1 MAQAAAGPSVPAMTS
16 RPAIVVGIDGSSRG
30 ADALAFALVLAGAV
44 RTGVLLV
51 HAYGPSEDREQ
62 ARAILDAARPPAADV
77 PVDEVAYADPSPAR
91 ALQRVAAARHA
102 TVIVVGPSHRAG
114 LGLVLPGS
122 TGQQLLHDA
131 ARAVAVV
138 PRGWRPG
145 ADAPLARIGCGYDG
159 SPESHAAL
167 DAAVAL
173 TRAVGG
179 RLDVMRAFW
188 SAPASVAGAAD
199 LEARARAGLGE
210 AVQALPADVDAHAR
224 VFLGSPERA
233 LVAHTGELDLL
244 VVGSRGKGPLA
255 AAWAGSVSSRV
266 IREARCPVLVVERGA
281 TFGLAEPLEDPAAT
295 QPA

>member
-1 MAQAAAGPSVPAMTS
+1 MRATNATHLDNDLSTPLDVHDGQLANGQHTGNNAFHMPTLMSELSLHVHLVRFDELGTDGTSVGWNYVQAPM
-16 RPAIVVGIDGSSRG
+16 VGQTYSYRW
-30 ADALAFALVLAGAV
+30 FV
-44 RTGVLLV
+44 
-51 HAYGPSEDREQ
+51 
-62 ARAILDAARPPAADV
+62 DV
-77 PVDEVAYADPSPAR
+77 PLRTVYFHDHQNPNTHQQHGLWAAMNVEPKDSVWTSPTTGAPLAPAFGPTEVREEAR
-91 ALQRVAAARHA
+91 AL
-102 TVIVVGPSHRAG
+102 
-114 LGLVLPGS
+114 
-122 TGQQLLHDA
+122 
-131 ARAVAVV
+131 
-138 PRGWRPG
+138 
-145 ADAPLARIGCGYDG
+145 
-159 SPESHAAL
+159 L